1 MMEALLEARMLEALP
16 YALVKEL
23 ARSVQAR
30 QIEKAPFARGG
41 ASIAALLEHHAAWLA
56 LQDIPEPTMR
66 HTVGEWRRDGAP
78 SRVKC
83 PVPAKETHTLRRPP
97 SGDDIFLMDEADTPK
112 ITADTGVQ
120 SALVWKAHGAP
131 KVDMKTVM
139 AEAAS
144 QRPSAARTA
153 AYGGQP
159 PRAGPSKT
167 TFASGTPERPTN
179 NLVPRASPKSGTSPA
194 WRTTGHS
201 TPTAESTVKDQS
213 SAPTTPVA
221 ASKMKAKE
229 VVRAPSM
236 GLLSGTRPSTN
247 AAPSSPSPAGPSLG
261 PVITPTRQKP
271 AESKGNGLGRSSM
284 CVSFCIGVKLF
295 INVRYPVAQKR
306 GRSHSPSAHLR
317 RHQWRHVECRSSRS
331 SICSR
336 NRSHR

>member
-1 MMEALLEARMLEALP
+1 MLEALP

-30 QIEKAPFARGG
+30 QVEKAPFVRGG
-41 ASIAALLEHHAAWLA
+41 AYIAALLERHAAWLA

-66 HTVGEWRRDGAP
+66 HIVGEWRREGAP
-78 SRVKC
+78 SRVK
-83 PVPAKETHTLRRPP
+83 ATHTLRRPP
-97 SGDDIFLMDEADTPK
+97 SGDDIFLMDETDTPK
-112 ITADTGVQ
+112 FTGDGGPQ
-120 SALVWKAHGAP
+120 SAPVWKAHGAP
-131 KVDMKTVM
+131 KVDMKAVM

-144 QRPSAARTA
+144 QRPPAARTA
-153 AYGGQP
+153 AYSGQL

-167 TFASGTPERPTN
+167 PFTSGTPERPTN
-179 NLVPRASPKSGTSPA
+179 NFVPRASPKSGTSPA
-194 WRTTGHS
+194 WRTTGPS
-201 TPTAESTVKDQS
+201 TPTAESSVKNQP

-236 GLLSGTRPSTN
+236 GLLSGTRPPTN

-271 AESKGNGLGRSSM
+271 AENRVNGHGRGSM
-284 CVSFCIGVKLF
+284 CVSFDIGVKLF
-295 INVRYPVAQKR
+295 TNVRYTVVRKR

-317 RHQWRHVECRSSRS
+317 PRQWRHVECRSSRS
-331 SICSR
+331 SIYNR